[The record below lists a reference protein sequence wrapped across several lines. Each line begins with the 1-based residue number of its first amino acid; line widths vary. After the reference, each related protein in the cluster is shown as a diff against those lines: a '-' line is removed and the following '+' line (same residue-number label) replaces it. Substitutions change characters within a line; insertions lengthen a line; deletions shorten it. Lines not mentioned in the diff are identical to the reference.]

1 MTPKPKVWFVDDL
14 PSNLQTFRIRHD
26 KDFMVSTF
34 NKIEYVLERIRRRDY
49 PDALL
54 CDLFFFDTVDQ
65 AQRAE
70 GKLVELAQTLQERA
84 LASGV
89 DAQQHALGITLMR
102 QINEEFKGPPPF
114 PMYAYSSEAPYL
126 FGQREWED
134 VYKFGGRVLLKGRV
148 PPDIEKNIILADIA
162 GSNDSLSLS
171 ANRNKKIRILKIAL
185 SMLLGIV
192 VAIVLGRLMRGTW

>member
-34 NKIEYVLERIRRRDY
+34 NKIEYVLERIRRRDC

-54 CDLFFFDTVDQ
+54 CDLFFFDAVDQ

-70 GKLVELAQTLQERA
+70 AKLVELAQTLQDRA

-89 DAQQHALGITLMR
+89 DARRHALGITLMR

-114 PMYAYSSEAPYL
+114 PMY
-126 FGQREWED
+126 
-134 VYKFGGRVLLKGRV
+134 
-148 PPDIEKNIILADIA
+148 
-162 GSNDSLSLS
+162 
-171 ANRNKKIRILKIAL
+171 
-185 SMLLGIV
+185 
-192 VAIVLGRLMRGTW
+192 

>member
-26 KDFMVSTF
+26 KEFMVSTF

-84 LASGV
+84 LALGV

-114 PMYAYSSEAPYL
+114 PMYAYSSKAPYL

-162 GSNDSLSLS
+162 GSKDSLSLS
-171 ANRNKKIRILKIAL
+171 ANRNKKMRILQIAL